1 MSRITLLGGVFALLV
16 VAGTTLAFEITKPE
30 LAKQR
35 SVSAK
40 PTDPAILI
48 EHLQNIRGEIALP

>member
-1 MSRITLLGGVFALLV
+1 LLGGVFALLV

-35 SVSAK
+35 SASAK
-40 PTDPAILI
+40 PTDTAILI